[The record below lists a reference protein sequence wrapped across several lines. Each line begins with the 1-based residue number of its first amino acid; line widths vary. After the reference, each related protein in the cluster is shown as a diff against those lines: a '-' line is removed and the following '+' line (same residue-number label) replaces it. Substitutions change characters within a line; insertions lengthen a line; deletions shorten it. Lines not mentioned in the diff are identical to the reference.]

1 MINELI
7 NFLSRFE
14 ESAEDISNQIAQQ
27 EDALAQINNNTTSI
41 DLQDEIYEVKCS
53 IHTSKNLLKS
63 ARDMAKDLRYSLE
76 IFRKSH

>member
-7 NFLSRFE
+7 QFLKKFE
-14 ESAEDISNQIAQQ
+14 VIVEDISHQVAQQ
-27 EDALAQINNNTTSI
+27 EDALAQLNNNTTCI
-41 DLQDEIYEVKCS
+41 ELQDEIYEVSCS

-63 ARDMAKDLRYSLE
+63 ARDMAKDLRFSLE